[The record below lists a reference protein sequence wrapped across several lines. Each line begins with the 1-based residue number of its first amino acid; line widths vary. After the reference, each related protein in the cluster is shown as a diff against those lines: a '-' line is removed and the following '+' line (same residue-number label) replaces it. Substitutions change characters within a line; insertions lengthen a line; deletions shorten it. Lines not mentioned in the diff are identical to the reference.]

1 VRLVAAQMEA
11 VMNRS
16 MIVMSFCACSLV
28 GCKDDVRC
36 ERERLNL
43 NKTWAELHQSAT
55 HRKLEGVDVPT
66 WSDIENKTE
75 LLEISFMTPQV
86 TWESA
91 DKASKDIESK
101 LPALHTDQNAQ
112 LVGFRTS
119 AESAIKQQGSF
130 EKDCR

>member
-1 VRLVAAQMEA
+1 MEA
-11 VMNRS
+11 VMNRWV
-16 MIVMSFCACSLV
+16 IVMSLAACSLV
-28 GCKDDVRC
+28 GCKDEVHC

-43 NKTWAELHQSAT
+43 DKTWAELHQSAT

-66 WSDIENKTE
+66 WTDIENKLE
-75 LLEISFMTPQV
+75 LLESSFMTQQV

-101 LPALHTDQNAQ
+101 LPALHTEQNVQ

-119 AESAIKQQGSF
+119 AESAIKEQGSF
-130 EKDCR
+130 EKECR

>member
-1 VRLVAAQMEA
+1 
-11 VMNRS
+11 
-16 MIVMSFCACSLV
+16 
-28 GCKDDVRC
+28 
-36 ERERLNL
+36 
-43 NKTWAELHQSAT
+43 
-55 HRKLEGVDVPT
+55 
-66 WSDIENKTE
+66 
-75 LLEISFMTPQV
+75 MTPQV